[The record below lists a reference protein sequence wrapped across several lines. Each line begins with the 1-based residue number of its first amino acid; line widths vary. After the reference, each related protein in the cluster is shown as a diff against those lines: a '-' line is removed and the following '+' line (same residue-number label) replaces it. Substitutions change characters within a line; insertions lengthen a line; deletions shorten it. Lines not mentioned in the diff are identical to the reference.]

1 MNVLSRNY
9 SYTALQPTDQ
19 EAMSCQDTDGLQ
31 FQEKEGQLRNFD
43 IKILDPLNQFIKQY
57 IWEMKERF

>member
-1 MNVLSRNY
+1 
-9 SYTALQPTDQ
+9 
-19 EAMSCQDTDGLQ
+19 MSCQDTDGLQ